1 MMAPPMSIR
10 IAHIYRYPVKG
21 LTPEPLAQ
29 VEIASGQG
37 LPHDRRFA
45 LAHGTTRFDPA
56 TPEWLPKTNFL
67 MLMKNERLARLK
79 THFDAESGV
88 FAVERDGRKV
98 ASADI
103 TQPAGRLVIEQFFAA
118 FMGAECRGMPRL
130 IEAAGH
136 MFSDVPRKV
145 VSLIGLDSIR
155 DLERVTR
162 APVDH
167 RRFRANLYVAG
178 GAPWQEFDWV
188 GGELNVGAT
197 RLRVIKRIERCA
209 ATNVNPDTAA
219 RDLNLPLSLRLG
231 FDHIE
236 MGVYT
241 EVVHGG
247 TIAVG
252 DSVARPA

>member
-1 MMAPPMSIR
+1 MPIR

-29 VEIASGQG
+29 VAVEPGQG

-45 LAHGTTRFDPA
+45 LAQGTTRFDPA
-56 TPEWLPKTNFL
+56 APEWLPKTSFL

-79 THFDAESGV
+79 TLYDDATGTL
-88 FAVERDGRKV
+88 AIERDGRKV
-98 ASADI
+98 ASANI

-118 FMGAECRGMPRL
+118 FMGQECRGSPKL
-130 IEAAGH
+130 VEAPGH
-136 MFSDVPRKV
+136 MFSDTPRKV
-145 VSLIGLDSIR
+145 VSLIGLDSVR

-178 GAPWQEFDWV
+178 AAPWQEFDWV
-188 GGELNVGAT
+188 GRELSIGAT

-219 RDLNLPLSLRLG
+219 RDMNLPLSLRLG
-231 FDHIE
+231 FNHVE
-236 MGVYT
+236 MGIYAEIVQ
-241 EVVHGG
+241 GG
-247 TIAVG
+247 AIAVG
-252 DSVARPA
+252 DSFDPPV

>member
-1 MMAPPMSIR
+1 MPIR

-21 LTPEPLAQ
+21 LTPESLAQ
-29 VEIASGQG
+29 VAIASGQG

-118 FMGAECRGMPRL
+118 FMGA
-130 IEAAGH
+130 
-136 MFSDVPRKV
+136 D
-145 VSLIGLDSIR
+145 
-155 DLERVTR
+155 
-162 APVDH
+162 
-167 RRFRANLYVAG
+167 
-178 GAPWQEFDWV
+178 
-188 GGELNVGAT
+188 
-197 RLRVIKRIERCA
+197 
-209 ATNVNPDTAA
+209 
-219 RDLNLPLSLRLG
+219 
-231 FDHIE
+231 
-236 MGVYT
+236 
-241 EVVHGG
+241 
-247 TIAVG
+247 
-252 DSVARPA
+252 